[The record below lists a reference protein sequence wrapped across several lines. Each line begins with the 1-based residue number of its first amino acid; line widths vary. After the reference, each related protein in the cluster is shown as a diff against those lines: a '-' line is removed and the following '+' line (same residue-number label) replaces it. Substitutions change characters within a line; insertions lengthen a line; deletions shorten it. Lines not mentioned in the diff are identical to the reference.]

1 MRRVPQKTPLFPSTN
16 YTEMRL
22 RIAVS
27 LARTAATRYRIP
39 SVRSFPFRS
48 DASLRIQSCP
58 IKTRSVF
65 RNAALLS
72 GLVAQAQLDT
82 AEAQLREEAARGRRR
97 KRAVG
102 RDLANKLVD
111 TGVITRY
118 QADQMLTGRNKLNLG
133 PYLVTDFI
141 GQGGMGQ
148 VFKAV
153 HNVMGREYEQKRKEQ
168 GNNPD

>member
-1 MRRVPQKTPLFPSTN
+1 MPN
-16 YTEMRL
+16 
-22 RIAVS
+22 
-27 LARTAATRYRIP
+27 
-39 SVRSFPFRS
+39 
-48 DASLRIQSCP
+48 
-58 IKTRSVF
+58 KTRSVF

-72 GLVAQAQLDT
+72 GLVAQTQLDD
-82 AEAQLREEAARGRRR
+82 AQAQLREEAAAIG
-97 KRAVG
+97 G
-102 RDLANKLVD
+102 EGEPSDDTLANKLVD

-153 HNVMGREYEQKRKEQ
+153 HNVMEYA
-168 GNNPD
+168 